1 MLNTLAQLIFTI
13 AASLSL
19 AAIALTIRETLPALR
34 NLTRS
39 I

>member
-1 MLNTLAQLIFTI
+1 MNTLCHLIFII
-13 AASLSL
+13 AASASL

-34 NLTRS
+34 NLIRS